1 MSQAIKIAKS
11 FNHINKKE
19 EFIIILQ
26 VKKSSAFK
34 KPSFFY
40 IPYELHELAVHK
52 SNFKLM
58 LKKIKVK
65 TKI

>member
-1 MSQAIKIAKS
+1 MSQAIKLQKVLIIS
-11 FNHINKKE
+11 TKKE